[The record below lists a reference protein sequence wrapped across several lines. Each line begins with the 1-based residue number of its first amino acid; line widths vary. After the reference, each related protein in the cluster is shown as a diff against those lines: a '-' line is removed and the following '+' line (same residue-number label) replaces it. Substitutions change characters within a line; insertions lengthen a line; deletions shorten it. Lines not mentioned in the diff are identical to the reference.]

1 MSAIEYDFMS
11 SLINNKKQEIE
22 QKNEIKGIPPLP
34 SVSAFSG
41 SNNMFA
47 LGGDYQTNGSDFT
60 TGMTHIDA
68 GGSHEENPNEGVQMG
83 VDREGTPNLV
93 EEGET
98 VFNDYVYSNRIEL
111 DDKAKE
117 AFHVNKKHKI
127 AYSDFSKK
135 LEKESVERPNDP
147 ISQAGLKAQLE
158 DLAEHQ
164 ERQKQEME
172 EKRAQEAFDTLTPEE
187 QAGLMQYAQEQE
199 QEQQIAQEQA
209 AQEQM
214 MQQMSPEEQ
223 AMMQQ
228 QMADGSTPNLE
239 AEPQMSA
246 YGGNLYAGGGIL
258 DLLNILGYAD
268 TSEAEKAGWKPSD
281 FGDFNSW
288 DAITKESKL
297 SDGFTWSN
305 DFASRVTSPTAKAA
319 LSLGWNPLAEAL
331 TSSWY
336 EGSSGNDL
344 SWGPSARKK
353 KFNKKELEEI
363 ASRYPYT
370 IGKAIEQGYIK
381 SPEGNNTISSKEIVE
396 GARKT
401 EDRKKTDEWLQDKAN
416 KIAYLG
422 RVRKLAGDDP
432 AFQKAWSPY
441 GNFVQNGDSWAF
453 NLVNENPV
461 VNGKALPSFSDYF
474 WTSRNDDAIGNM
486 HDSMHTPGSAVK
498 RYTLDDN
505 GNPVLLEDNDLSK
518 YEQIG
523 DYTWGDAAKDL
534 NNQAL
539 FYRLKGNNPKTYH
552 AVIGDDDW
560 HLENELDWSKVGDE
574 VRRETL
580 PNNEGVV
587 IYHAG
592 KGPGADETV
601 KPGTAGDARKIVPV
615 HRNENLRYAG
625 LFGPA
630 IGLGMQALGL
640 EKPDT
645 SKLDASLKMT
655 NDLAFA
661 KPYLIGDYM
670 KYNPLDRLFY
680 SNQLQANSRAT
691 DRGIMNT
698 SGGNRGAAMAGLIA
712 NGYNTNNNLGN
723 LYRQAEEYNRG
734 QYERTKEFNRGT
746 NQFNAQT
753 LTQNSQFNAD
763 AYNRNRQ
770 FAAQMAANVANQK
783 MDADAGW
790 WNGIYGNIGGLF
802 KGIGDLG
809 RENYQHNRIADMA
822 ATGLFG
828 TMKPETFVSNGYL
841 RYEDEDPTWLR
852 KRSRKRSRGG
862 EINRKKGGK

>member
-172 EKRAQEAFDTLTPEE
+172 EKRAQEAFDSLTPEE
-187 QAGLMQYAQEQE
+187 QAGLMQYAQEEEQAE
-199 QEQQIAQEQA
+199 QETAQEQA

-228 QMADGSTPNLE
+228 QMADGSTPNLG

-246 YGGNLYAGGGIL
+246 YGGKVNKFDKGGEVLKKRIYEALGLYT
-258 DLLNILGYAD
+258 D
-268 TSEAEKAGWKPSD
+268 E
-281 FGDFNSW
+281 DFNNW
-288 DAITKESKL
+288 AQENGVGEIED
-297 SDGFTWSN
+297 WSN
-305 DFASRVTSPTAKAA
+305 A
-319 LSLGWNPLAEAL
+319 
-331 TSSWY
+331 
-336 EGSSGNDL
+336 
-344 SWGPSARKK
+344 
-353 KFNKKELEEI
+353 
-363 ASRYPYT
+363 
-370 IGKAIEQGYIK
+370 
-381 SPEGNNTISSKEIVE
+381 
-396 GARKT
+396 
-401 EDRKKTDEWLQDKAN
+401 
-416 KIAYLG
+416 
-422 RVRKLAGDDP
+422 
-432 AFQKAWSPY
+432 
-441 GNFVQNGDSWAF
+441 
-453 NLVNENPV
+453 
-461 VNGKALPSFSDYF
+461 
-474 WTSRNDDAIGNM
+474 
-486 HDSMHTPGSAVK
+486 
-498 RYTLDDN
+498 
-505 GNPVLLEDNDLSK
+505 
-518 YEQIG
+518 
-523 DYTWGDAAKDL
+523 L

-539 FYRLKGNNPKTYH
+539 IDALGTVDDILPHAMSMGYDYGMFVPTESPSEINFKDSEGNSYMNTGNWQGANNRLHPSATWNNSGDRMYKEAVEALQKKYGNNWKNIWDKLTRPELETLFKETQAYKDTSEWLQKSSDNMRSYLRALSADPEFKTPSAVAHLEKFLDRKTGDWKQGVDTSDIAKLYSQIFGVDSGNAGRLFYPGNYWHTPNILNNPRGNKIRNYVMSEDGDWKEVVTDVPKDWELGRSLSWQDAESDYTNNYYYNPAVKDPFTEEFNVDDAGNVIPVERDEKGNIVPTDPKDKWD
-552 AVIGDDDW
+552 V
-560 HLENELDWSKVGDE
+560 S
-574 VRRETL
+574 
-580 PNNEGVV
+580 PNYKNEG
-587 IYHAG
+587 
-592 KGPGADETV
+592 
-601 KPGTAGDARKIVPV
+601 
-615 HRNENLRYAG
+615 LRYAG

-630 IGLGMQALGL
+630 VGLGMQALGL
-640 EKPDT
+640 GKPDT

-712 NGYNTNNNLGN
+712 NGYNANNNLGN

-770 FAAQMAANVANQK
+770 YAAQLGLSAAAQK

-809 RENYQHNRIADMA
+809 RENAQHNMIAEMA
-822 ATGLFG
+822 ADGLFG
-828 TMKPETFVSNGYL
+828 TISPRTNTGRRGKYLTFT
-841 RYEDEDPTWLR
+841 ER
-852 KRSRKRSRGG
+852 KAKGG
-862 EINRKKGGK
+862 KINRKKGGK

>member
-127 AYSDFSKK
+127 VYSDFSKK

-172 EKRAQEAFDTLTPEE
+172 EKRAQEAFDVLTPEE

-199 QEQQIAQEQA
+199 QAEQEAAQEQA

-214 MQQMSPEEQ
+214 MQQISPEEQ

-228 QMADGSTPNLE
+228 QMADGSTPNLG

-258 DLLNILGYAD
+258 DLLNILGYKD

-281 FGDFNSW
+281 FGDFDSW

-297 SDGFTWSN
+297 SDNFTWSN

-331 TSSWY
+331 TRKWY
-336 EGSSGNDL
+336 EGDNGNSVGWSQSVGKTRL
-344 SWGPSARKK
+344 NA
-353 KFNKKELEEI
+353 KEFKEYADRYKNTLGWALEN
-363 ASRYPYT
+363 
-370 IGKAIEQGYIK
+370 GKIEAPK
-381 SPEGNNTISSKEIVE
+381 GNGTISMADITKAMRE
-396 GARKT
+396 AP
-401 EDRKKTDEWLQDKAN
+401 DWKKTDEWLYSDIAN
-416 KIAYLG
+416 QAKYLG
-422 RVRKLAGDDP
+422 MARGLNPDDDTK
-432 AFQKAWSPY
+432 FVNKWSPY
-441 GNFVQNGDSWAF
+441 G
-453 NLVNENPV
+453 
-461 VNGKALPSFSDYF
+461 SFSRDNTGNWSY
-474 WTSRNDDAIGNM
+474 TLRDNLSDDEKTQFTDLIRKARTDNLIGVMYNNF
-486 HDSMHTPGSAVK
+486 HDPGSAVK
-498 RYTLDDN
+498 RYTLDEN

-539 FYRLKGNNPKTYH
+539 FYKLKGNNPKTYH
-552 AVIGDDDW
+552 AVVGDDDYLPEDQSSW
-560 HLENELDWSKVGDE
+560 VNVGNE

-580 PNNEGVV
+580 KNGDTV

-601 KPGTAGDARKIVPV
+601 EAAAGNNRKIVPV

-630 IGLGMQALGL
+630 VGLGMQALGL
-640 EKPDT
+640 GKPDT
-645 SKLDASLKMT
+645 SKLDASLKMA

-822 ATGLFG
+822 ATGIFG

-841 RYEDEDPTWLR
+841 RYEDEDPTWLKGRTR
-852 KRSRKRSRGG
+852 KVSKGG
-862 EINRKKGGK
+862 RINRKKGGK

>member
-117 AFHVNKKHKI
+117 AFHVSKKQKI

-172 EKRAQEAFDTLTPEE
+172 EKRAQEAFDALTPEE
-187 QAGLMQYAQEQE
+187 QAGLMQYAQEQ
-199 QEQQIAQEQA
+199 QVAQEQA

-228 QMADGSTPNLE
+228 QMADGSTPNLG
-239 AEPQMSA
+239 AGSQMSA
-246 YGGNLYAGGGIL
+246 YGGKVNRFDRGGELLKKRIYEALGLYT
-258 DLLNILGYAD
+258 D
-268 TSEAEKAGWKPSD
+268 E
-281 FGDFNSW
+281 DFNNW
-288 DAITKESKL
+288 AQEYGIGEIEDWSK
-297 SDGFTWSN
+297 
-305 DFASRVTSPTAKAA
+305 A
-319 LSLGWNPLAEAL
+319 
-331 TSSWY
+331 
-336 EGSSGNDL
+336 
-344 SWGPSARKK
+344 
-353 KFNKKELEEI
+353 
-363 ASRYPYT
+363 
-370 IGKAIEQGYIK
+370 
-381 SPEGNNTISSKEIVE
+381 
-396 GARKT
+396 
-401 EDRKKTDEWLQDKAN
+401 
-416 KIAYLG
+416 
-422 RVRKLAGDDP
+422 
-432 AFQKAWSPY
+432 
-441 GNFVQNGDSWAF
+441 
-453 NLVNENPV
+453 
-461 VNGKALPSFSDYF
+461 
-474 WTSRNDDAIGNM
+474 
-486 HDSMHTPGSAVK
+486 
-498 RYTLDDN
+498 
-505 GNPVLLEDNDLSK
+505 
-518 YEQIG
+518 
-523 DYTWGDAAKDL
+523 L

-539 FYRLKGNNPKTYH
+539 IDALGTVDDTLPHAMSMGYDYGMFVPTESPSEINFKDSEGNSYMNTGNWQGANNRLHPSATWNNSGDRMYKEAVEALQKKHGNNWKNVWDKLTRPELETLFKETQAYKDTSEWLQKSSDNMRSYLRALSADPEFKTPSAVAHLEKFLDRKTGDWKQGVDTSDIAKLYSQIFGVDSGNAGRLFYPGNYWHTPNILNNPRGNKIRNYVMSEDGDWKEVVTDVPKDWELGRSLSWQDAESDYTNNYYYNPAVKDPFEELDVDDAGNVVPVERDEKGNIVPTDPKGKWD
-552 AVIGDDDW
+552 V
-560 HLENELDWSKVGDE
+560 S
-574 VRRETL
+574 
-580 PNNEGVV
+580 PNYKNEG
-587 IYHAG
+587 
-592 KGPGADETV
+592 
-601 KPGTAGDARKIVPV
+601 
-615 HRNENLRYAG
+615 LRYAG

-630 IGLGMQALGL
+630 VGLGMQALGL
-640 EKPDT
+640 GKPDT
-645 SKLDASLKMT
+645 SRLDAAIKQA
-655 NDLAFA
+655 NDVAFA

-712 NGYNTNNNLGN
+712 NGYNTNNSLGN

-770 FAAQMAANVANQK
+770 FTAQLGLNAAAQK

-809 RENYQHNRIADMA
+809 RENAQHNMIAEMA
-822 ATGLFG
+822 ADGLFG
-828 TMKPETFVSNGYL
+828 TLSPRTNTGRRGKYLTFT
-841 RYEDEDPTWLR
+841 ER
-852 KRSRKRSRGG
+852 KAKGG
-862 EINRKKGGK
+862 KINRKKGGK